1 MLTEEESQEIKEK
14 SSPQFRPK
22 AGVFRGRGRGRGRG
36 RQVLCWLGALSMI
49 CWVFDEDI
57 YSTVRRL
64 AAKWCAELSVHGDKK
79 HPWNATFVV

>member
-1 MLTEEESQEIKEK
+1 MLTEEESQEIKEN
-14 SSPQFRPK
+14 SSPRFRPK
-22 AGVFRGRGRGRGRG
+22 AGVFRGRG

-64 AAKWCAELSVHGDKK
+64 AAKWCAEPSVHGDKK